1 VILVT
6 GNREGL
12 LLRLWAEASNHDT
25 LQESL
30 PVFLREILDYVSLA
44 ELRVEAVLPD
54 HSELQIL
61 AKWTSSA
68 GLDCAHRA
76 SGIRADRMPALLRW
90 AGGEAHAMHEPGAA
104 LAGPFRYLTD
114 IPHDSAV
121 LLAPLAHR
129 SGLLSVVRF
138 VSHPD
143 EPFSAQH
150 LQVLTDALP
159 PLSAIIE
166 NDHRLREIQ
175 RLGAAAEADKQVL
188 LLRLGRE
195 HMGDTIVGIDS
206 GLRAVMLRA
215 SQVATTD
222 ASVLLLG
229 ETGSGKEVIARA
241 IHERS
246 LRTAGP
252 FVRVNCGALPPDL
265 IDSELFGHEKG
276 SFTGALGNRRGWFER
291 ADGGTLFLDE
301 VGELPLAAQVRLLRV
316 LQDGI
321 IQRVGSERDIQVD
334 VRLIAATHRDLPLM
348 VQEGHFREDLWYRL
362 AVFPIIIPPLH
373 ERPEDIEP
381 LARHLV
387 QRAAHRLG
395 VPTPPIQRGDIEQ
408 LLLYRWPGN
417 VRELGS
423 VLERA
428 VILGHGRALD
438 LDSALGAQ
446 HNRRVS
452 GARTAI
458 AEGDAVAH
466 TGSLEPLAN
475 VIRAHLGKALAV
487 SRGRIDGPQGAAHLL
502 QLNPSTLRAKLRKYQ
517 LEPGDYR

>member
-1 VILVT
+1 
-6 GNREGL
+6 
-12 LLRLWAEASNHDT
+12 
-25 LQESL
+25 
-30 PVFLREILDYVSLA
+30 
-44 ELRVEAVLPD
+44 
-54 HSELQIL
+54 
-61 AKWTSSA
+61 
-68 GLDCAHRA
+68 
-76 SGIRADRMPALLRW
+76 M
-90 AGGEAHAMHEPGAA
+90 
-104 LAGPFRYLTD
+104 AGPFRDLAD
-114 IPHDSAV
+114 IPQGSAV
-121 LLAPLAHR
+121 LLAPLVHR
-129 SGLLSVVRF
+129 SGLLSLVRF
-138 VSHPD
+138 VSHPF
-143 EPFSAQH
+143 ETFSPQH
-150 LQVLTDALP
+150 QQVLMEALP

-166 NDHRLREIQ
+166 NDQRLREIQ

-188 LLRLGRE
+188 LLRLGKAS
-195 HMGDTIVGIDS
+195 MGDTIVGIDS
-206 GLRAVMLRA
+206 GLRAVMRRA
-215 SQVATTD
+215 AQVATTD

-241 IHERS
+241 VHERS

-276 SFTGALGNRRGWFER
+276 SFTGALGSRRGWFER

-321 IQRVGSERDIQVD
+321 IQRVGSENDIQVD

-395 VPTPPIQRGDIEQ
+395 VPTPPVLRSDIEK
-408 LLLYRWPGN
+408 LLGYRWPGN

-428 VILGHGRALD
+428 VILGHGHSLD
-438 LDSALGAQ
+438 LESALGAQ

-452 GARTAI
+452 GAREPI
-458 AEGDAVAH
+458 AESPAAAG
-466 TGSLEPLAN
+466 TGVLEPLAS
-475 VIRAHLGKALAV
+475 VVRAHLSKALAV
-487 SRGRIDGPQGAAHLL
+487 TRGRIDGPQGAAQLL
-502 QLNPSTLRAKLRKYQ
+502 QVNPSTLRAKLRKYE